1 MSKLSAFLN
10 PAPIQEEKDVV
21 VSKRFTDEDGN
32 VVPFRIRSMSQEE
45 TEAITKKATI
55 REKVNGGHRRAQF
68 FLHRTVPAVW
78 DAGPQPGPWQDAASG
93 GVQCPAAGDFAA
105 FRSFQS

>member
-45 TEAITKKATI
+45 TCLLYTS
-55 REKVNGGHRRAQF
+55 
-68 FLHRTVPAVW
+68 
-78 DAGPQPGPWQDAASG
+78 DAA
-93 GVQCPAAGDFAA
+93 DEL
-105 FRSFQS
+105 